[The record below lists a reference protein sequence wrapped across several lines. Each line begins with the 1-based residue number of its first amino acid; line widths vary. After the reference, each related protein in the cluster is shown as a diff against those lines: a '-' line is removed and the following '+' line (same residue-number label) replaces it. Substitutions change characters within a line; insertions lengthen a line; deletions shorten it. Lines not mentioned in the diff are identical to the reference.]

1 MKWVVSDYYPS
12 FRCTADRCRHSCCTA
27 DWEIDIDADTYR
39 LYSTVEGDLGRRLR
53 DGIDHAAAPPHF
65 RFTADKRCPLLNE
78 NGLCDLITALGEGAL
93 CQICR
98 DHPRFR
104 NFFSDRV
111 EVGVGLCC
119 EEACRLV
126 LENTD
131 TVRLI
136 TIDDDGGTEALTEEE
151 AAFLTWRDEI
161 FTVLQ
166 DRSKPFWERA
176 AALSV
181 TQRMPKIPLSP
192 PQTIDFYRSLERLDP
207 EWDRYLDRRAAREG
221 SRHNSDVPDT
231 AWEQLAVYLVLR
243 HTADGLDDGRL
254 RERLTFCLHA
264 TSFIYDMCIAL
275 NADFDEMQN
284 ICRLYSGE
292 IEYSDDN
299 MEALLALFS

>member
-1 MKWVVSDYYPS
+1 MVPDYYPR
-12 FRCTADRCRHSCCTA
+12 FCCTADRCRHSCCTM

-39 LYSTVEGDLGRRLR
+39 LYGTVEGDLGRRLR
-53 DGIDHAAAPPHF
+53 DGIDHTAAPPHF
-65 RFTADKRCPLLNE
+65 RFTADRRCPLLNE

-93 CQICR
+93 CDICR

-104 NFFSDRV
+104 NFFSDRI
-111 EVGVGLCC
+111 EVGLGLCC
-119 EEACRLV
+119 EEACRLI

-136 TIDDDGGTEALTEEE
+136 EIDDDGGNETLTEEE
-151 AAFLTWRDEI
+151 TAFLTWRDGI
-161 FTVLQ
+161 FAILQ

-181 TQRMPKIPLSP
+181 AYQLPRMPQDPS
-192 PQTIDFYRSLERLDP
+192 QTIDFYRSLERLDP
-207 EWDRYLDRRAAREG
+207 EWDGYLDRHAAWDRR
-221 SRHNSDVPDT
+221 RHEPDVPDT
-231 AWEQLAVYLVLR
+231 AWEQLSVYLVLR

-254 RERLTFCLHA
+254 RERLAFCLHA
-264 TSFIYDMCIAL
+264 ASFIYDMCIAL
-275 NADFDEMQN
+275 NADFAEMQN

-299 MEALLALFS
+299 MEKLLAWFS